1 MKTFTGRRRSEIIAP
16 LAYLA
21 VWALV
26 LIVFWCFTDGAGAMG
41 FTLVFLWGVLPL
53 ATVIVSLAIGLCDSF
68 GKWKW
73 LGLLVFG
80 VMYMLAEY
88 GTFAMA
94 NTVATGNINPPQLIM
109 IPLGAACSL
118 IGMAVG
124 ALIRRVRGHRS
135 PGATPSYR

>member
-1 MKTFTGRRRSEIIAP
+1 MATTNGRRRSEIIAP

-68 GKWKW
+68 GRWKW
-73 LGLLVFG
+73 LGSLVFG

-94 NTVATGNINPPQLIM
+94 NTVVTGNINPPQLVM
-109 IPLGAACSL
+109 IPLGAVHSL

-124 ALIRRVRGHRS
+124 ALIRRFRGHRS
-135 PGATPSYR
+135 PGTTPSYR

>member
-1 MKTFTGRRRSEIIAP
+1 MKTITRQRRSESIAP
-16 LAYLA
+16 LAYLT
-21 VWALV
+21 VWVLV

-53 ATVIVSLAIGLCDSF
+53 TTVITSLAIGLCDSF
-68 GKWKW
+68 GKRKW
-73 LGLLVFG
+73 LGLLIFG

-94 NTVATGNINPPQLIM
+94 NTVVTGNINPPQLIM

-118 IGMAVG
+118 IGMG
-124 ALIRRVRGHRS
+124 IGTLIRRLRAQRFHQS
-135 PGATPSYR
+135 SLP